1 MTLITDRFQNLNM
14 QANRDEIVSFS
25 YKIEQIVYEKDVSYI
40 DAIILYCEETGFE
53 VELAAK
59 LISESLKSKVK
70 MEAEDLHYLPKS
82 NTAKL
87 PL

>member
-1 MTLITDRFQNLNM
+1 M
-14 QANRDEIVSFS
+14 
-25 YKIEQIVYEKDVSYI
+25 

-59 LISESLKSKVK
+59 LISGVLKSKIK
-70 MEAEDLHYLPKS
+70 IEAESLHFLPKS

-87 PL
+87 PI

>member
-1 MTLITDRFQNLNM
+1 M

>member
-1 MTLITDRFQNLNM
+1 MTLTTDRFQNLNM

>member
-1 MTLITDRFQNLNM
+1 MTLTTDRFQNSNM

-25 YKIEQIVYEKDVSYI
+25 YKIEQIVYEKNVSYI

-70 MEAEDLHYLPKS
+70 MEAEDLHFLPKS

>member
-1 MTLITDRFQNLNM
+1 MTLTTDRFENLNM

>member
-1 MTLITDRFQNLNM
+1 M

-40 DAIILYCEETGFE
+40 EAIILYCEETGFE

-59 LISESLKSKVK
+59 LVSEALKSKVK

>member
-1 MTLITDRFQNLNM
+1 MTSITDRFQNLNM

>member
-1 MTLITDRFQNLNM
+1 M

-59 LISESLKSKVK
+59 LVSEALKSKVK

>member
-1 MTLITDRFQNLNM
+1 MATRE
-14 QANRDEIVSFS
+14 EISTFTE
-25 YKIEQIVYEKDVSYI
+25 KIEDLVYMKDTSYM

-53 VELAAK
+53 LELAAK
-59 LISESLKSKVK
+59 LISESMKSKIRC
-70 MEAEDLHYLPKS
+70 EAEDLHYIPRS

>member
-1 MTLITDRFQNLNM
+1 MTLTTDRFQNLNM
-14 QANRDEIVSFS
+14 QVNRDEIVSFS

-40 DAIILYCEETGFE
+40 DAIVMYCQETGFE
-53 VELAAK
+53 FELAAK
-59 LISESLKSKVK
+59 LISESLKSKIK
-70 MEAEDLHYLPKS
+70 MEAEDLHFLPKS

>member
-1 MTLITDRFQNLNM
+1 MTLTIDRFQNLNM

-70 MEAEDLHYLPKS
+70 MEAEDLHFLPKS